1 MHIMNNRIPDQPPI
15 IAPLSPEVHRPLWSV
30 MIPTYNCSHYLE
42 ATLKSVL
49 EQDLGPALMQIEVVD
64 DCSTDGDIAALV
76 ASIGKGRVSFYQQPE
91 NRGSLRNF
99 ETCLNR
105 AKGHFVHLLHG
116 DDLSGQGIYQQAT
129 QLFEQ
134 YPDAGAICTGF
145 SYINEQGAEINKSN
159 ALKTETGVI
168 QDWLLQIATGQKM
181 QPPAVLVRRKV
192 YEQLGGFF
200 GIHYGEDWEM
210 WVRIA
215 AHYPVVYTPE
225 RLAYYRVH
233 TSNITSRYFLSC
245 QHILDISKAI
255 HLIQPYLPA
264 TERSRLKRQAQYN
277 WSLYFA
283 RTTDMTYHKYNAPL
297 QALNQAGKAFKMH
310 PNKVTLY
317 FLCKILLK
325 IMLRYKQ

>member
-1 MHIMNNRIPDQPPI
+1 MNNRIPDQPPI
-15 IAPLSPEVHRPLWSV
+15 IAPISPEVHRPLWSV

-76 ASIGKGRVSFYQQPE
+76 AAIGQGRVSFYQQPE

-116 DDLSGQGIYQQAT
+116 DDLSGHGIYQQAT
-129 QLFEQ
+129 QLFKQ

-145 SYINEQGAEINKSN
+145 SYINEQGTEINRSH
-159 ALKTETGVI
+159 AIQAETGPI
-168 QDWLLQIATGQKM
+168 KDWLTQIATGQKM
-181 QPPAVLVRRKV
+181 QPPAVLVRRSV
-192 YEQLGGFF
+192 YEQLGSFF

-225 RLAYYRVH
+225 RLAFYRIH

-245 QHILDISKAI
+245 QHILDISKVI
-255 HLIQPYLPA
+255 HLIQSYLPV

-283 RTTDMTYHKYNAPL
+283 RTTDMTYHKYNAPR

>member
-1 MHIMNNRIPDQPPI
+1 MNNRIPDQPPI
-15 IAPLSPEVHRPLWSV
+15 IAPLAAEEHRPLWSV

-76 ASIGKGRVSFYQQPE
+76 ASIGQGRVSFYQQPE

-116 DDLSGQGIYQQAT
+116 DDLSGQGIYRQAT
-129 QLFEQ
+129 KLFEQ

-145 SYINEQGAEINKSN
+145 SYINEQGVEINKSHVLQ
-159 ALKTETGVI
+159 AETGVI
-168 QDWLLQIATGQKM
+168 QDWLSQIATGQKM

-245 QHILDISKAI
+245 QHILDIAKAI
-255 HLIQPYLPA
+255 NLIQPYLPA
-264 TERSRLKRQAQYN
+264 TKRSRLKRQAQYN

-283 RTTDMTYHKYNAPL
+283 RTTDMTYHKYNAPA

>member
-1 MHIMNNRIPDQPPI
+1 MKQLNRIPDQPPAI
-15 IAPLSPEVHRPLWSV
+15 KPLASATQRPVWSV

-49 EQDLGPALMQIEVVD
+49 DQDPGPALMQIEVVD

-76 ASIGKGRVSFYQQPE
+76 ARIGQGRVSFYQQPE

-116 DDLSGQGIYQQAT
+116 DDLSGQGIYQEAAR
-129 QLFEQ
+129 LFEE
-134 YPDAGAICTGF
+134 YPHAGAICTGF
-145 SYINEQGAEINKSN
+145 SYINEQGIEINKSR
-159 ALKTETGVI
+159 ALQAETGI
-168 QDWLLQIATGQKM
+168 IKDWLAQIATGQKM
-181 QPPAVLVRRKV
+181 QPPAVLVRRSV

-215 AHYPVVYTPE
+215 ANFPVVYTPD

-245 QHILDISKAI
+245 QHIMDIAKVI
-255 HLIQPYLPA
+255 ELIQPYLPA
-264 TERSRLKRQAQYN
+264 DERSRLKRQARYN

-283 RTTDMTYHKYNAPL
+283 RTTDMTYHKYNAPA
-297 QALNQAGKAFKMH
+297 QALNQAGKAFRMH
-310 PNKVTLY
+310 QNKVT
-317 FLCKILLK
+317 FFFFCKILLK